1 MHLAKWSCCFG
12 ERIRQ
17 GTETTPVIQIEFN
30 TKNGE
35 LGGKLVTGSLAAE
48 EPSRVLWGLPLQ
60 VVAPTSRAKGTEGK
74 SGIVTTRSSKES
86 PCGGGTH
93 AASAGAAVSQLGER
107 VWGRGGRWLA
117 GTSPAGAARGAA
129 RLCRS
134 HWRKCRG
141 RGEAGGEEVWLGRC
155 PQEPLAD
162 GEGDGKGQVPASA
175 PTHTTSLHGAGSMA
189 GGPPAPASGS

>member
-1 MHLAKWSCCFG
+1 MAKWSCCFG

-48 EPSRVLWGLPLQ
+48 EEPSRVLWGLQLQ
-60 VVAPTSRAKGTEGK
+60 EVAPTSRAKGTEGK

-86 PCGGGTH
+86 PCGGGTP
-93 AASAGAAVSQLGER
+93 AASAGAAVSKLRER

-129 RLCRS
+129 RLRRS
-134 HWRKCRG
+134 HRRKYGG
-141 RGEAGGEEVWLGRC
+141 RGEACGEAVWLGRC

-162 GEGDGKGQVPASA
+162 REDDGKGQVPS
-175 PTHTTSLHGAGSMA
+175 SLHGAGGVA
-189 GGPPAPASGS
+189 GGAPAPVSGS